1 VTLPEEEPRQAWLT
15 FAIGYSALVN
25 GRATLRHLFAV
36 TGWSPSDLPRLL
48 HLILLAA
55 AIAGV
60 VAPFAVLG
68 SKRWGVYLAITAAL
82 VLAAA
87 YLVVGMPIYFAPL
100 FLVAPTLLAL
110 AARVN
115 WRYMD

>member
-1 VTLPEEEPRQAWLT
+1 MTLPEEEPRQAWLT

-25 GRATLRHLFAV
+25 GRVVLRHLLALA
-36 TGWSPSDLPRLL
+36 GWSASDLPTPV
-48 HLILLAA
+48 HLFVLGA

-68 SKRWGVYLAITAAL
+68 SKRWGVYLAIAAAI
-82 VLAAA
+82 VLAGG
-87 YLVVGMPIYFAPL
+87 YLIIGMPVYLTPL
-100 FLVAPTLLAL
+100 FLFAPILLAV
-110 AARVN
+110 AARAN